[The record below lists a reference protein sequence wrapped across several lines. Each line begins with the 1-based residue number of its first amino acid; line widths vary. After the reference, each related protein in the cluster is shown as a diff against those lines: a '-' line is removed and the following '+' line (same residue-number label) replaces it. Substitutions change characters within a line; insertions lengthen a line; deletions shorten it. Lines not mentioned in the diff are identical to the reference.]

1 MDLND
6 LPSLDPELYRNLMF
20 LREYNGNV
28 EEDLS
33 LSFTINRNE
42 KEGRPSEDAM
52 AVDKEE
58 EVSPASLHCRPHA
71 LLS

>member
-1 MDLND
+1 VDLND

-58 EVSPASLHCRPHA
+58 EVSPASLHCCSTC
-71 LLS
+71 LV